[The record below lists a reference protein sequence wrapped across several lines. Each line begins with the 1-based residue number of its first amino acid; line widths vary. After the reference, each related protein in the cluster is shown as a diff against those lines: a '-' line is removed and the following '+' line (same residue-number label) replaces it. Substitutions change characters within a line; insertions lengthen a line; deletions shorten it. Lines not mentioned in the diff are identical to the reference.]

1 MLNDEY
7 FATLKDLAVTLASQL
22 LQYEDFTELSVNAC
36 FMTYCL
42 VAKVP
47 VCKRCCGTGRK
58 INRTCTTCK
67 GKGHTGLDLPTVES
81 VEALMATKHKAFEKR
96 LLTVVA
102 RYAEQLRKNAEALVL
117 LEKGREEKRIE
128 SVAFLSDSDREDFI
142 DALNEGTGS
151 FITSI
156 KSQWKVFGK
165 LSENQVNAV
174 LRSYKQQCIQDVEKS
189 LYKEYKVGET
199 VSVKG
204 KIVSIRQ
211 EVVDNRFGAGEIAK
225 ISIKTHSRQ
234 EFHFGTGSEKLIS
247 RMDKLC
253 EDGTWFTL
261 SATIKWI
268 SDNNKHISVSSK
280 GLKIEE

>member
-7 FATLKDLAVTLASQL
+7 FATLKDLAVLLASQL
-22 LQYEDFTELSVNAC
+22 LQPEDFDELSVNAC
-36 FMTYCL
+36 FMTYCS
-42 VAKVP
+42 VAKVL

-58 INRTCTTCK
+58 MNRTCTACK
-67 GKGHTGLDLPTVES
+67 GKCHTGLNLPSVES
-81 VEALMATKHKAFEKR
+81 VEALMAAKHKVFEKR
-96 LLTVVA
+96 LMTVVA
-102 RYAEQLRKNAEALVL
+102 RYAEQLRKKAEALVL

-128 SVAFLSDSDREDFI
+128 SIAFLSDSDREDFI

-174 LRSYKQQCIQDVEKS
+174 LRSYKQQCLQDVEKS
-189 LYKEYKVGET
+189 LYKEYRVGET
-199 VSVKG
+199 ASVKG

-211 EVVDNRFGAGEIAK
+211 EVVDNKFGAGEITK

-234 EFHFGTGSEKLIS
+234 EFHFSTGSEKLIS

-261 SATIKWI
+261 SAAIKWI
-268 SDNNKHISVSSK
+268 SENNKHISVSSK